1 MKDIAAKANVSV
13 ATVSYVINGTRNVK
27 PQTRE
32 RVMQVIQELNY
43 TPNEIAKSLK
53 IKRTNTIG
61 VIAEDVTVFNVP
73 EIIDGIND
81 YADRHDMHI
90 LLTNMR
96 LFKRIG
102 HNYDDIE
109 SYRRYAENAAANLLS
124 KQAEGI
130 IYIGTHPRDVTG
142 LIDTNGKPIVYTYCY
157 TQHDPS
163 IQYND
168 EQASYDAM
176 SYLIEMGHH
185 KIAII
190 SGLMDS
196 LPSRHRFN
204 GYYKAVTEHEL
215 KFDPQ
220 YIKVGDWGLQSGYEL
235 TKELLEL
242 TERPTAI
249 LIMNDVMAAG
259 AMRAAHELGI
269 SIPHDLSMIGFDNR
283 EFSDYSTPR
292 LTTMELPL
300 HEMGYSAMEKL
311 GCLIKGESPASE
323 QAPLCKLLKRDSVA
337 PPRM

>member
-32 RVMQVIQELNY
+32 RVMKVIEELNY

-73 EIIDGIND
+73 EIIDGIHD
-81 YADRHDMHI
+81 YADQHDLHI

-102 HNYDDIE
+102 HNYSE
-109 SYRRYAENAAANLLS
+109 METYRHLAENAATNLLS
-124 KQAEGI
+124 RQAEGI
-130 IYIGTHPRDVTG
+130 IYIGVHPRDVTG
-142 LIDTNGKPIVYTYCY
+142 LLDAKGKPMVYTYCY
-157 TQHDPS
+157 AQHELS

-176 SYLIEMGHH
+176 HYLISMGHK

-204 GYYKAVTEHEL
+204 GYYKAITEFEL
-215 KFDPQ
+215 PFNPQ
-220 YIKVGDWGLQSGYEL
+220 YIRVGDWGLQSGYQL

-242 TERPTAI
+242 EDRPTAI

-259 AMRAAHELGI
+259 AMRAALEMGV
-269 SIPHDLSMIGFDNR
+269 SIPQDLSILGFDNR
-283 EFSDYSTPR
+283 EFSDFANPR

-300 HEMGYSAMEKL
+300 HEMGYNAMEAL
-311 GCLIKGESPASE
+311 SQLIKGEQPTSDRS
-323 QAPLCKLLKRDSVA
+323 PLCKLLVRDSVA
-337 PPRM
+337 PPRS